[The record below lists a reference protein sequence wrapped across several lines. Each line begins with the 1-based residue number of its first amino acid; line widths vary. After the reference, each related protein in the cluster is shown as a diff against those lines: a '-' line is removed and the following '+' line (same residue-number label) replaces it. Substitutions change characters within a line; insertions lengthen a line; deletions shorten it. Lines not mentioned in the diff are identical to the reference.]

1 MKVGDLVVIKGY
13 CRESGRMAIVVE
25 VPFWETKAIK
35 IRYTDTNE
43 ISAALTTNLELVS
56 EAKIN

>member
-1 MKVGDLVVIKGY
+1 MGVIKGY

-56 EAKIN
+56 ESKIN